1 MSFFLVLVRIPVVN
15 DTILHINLIAVQG
28 TCLIEVRRGRKQR
41 SSLFG
46 GENGVSNKFFLFLNS
61 VNRNAIPQLHNPTGV
76 SSAYYHS
83 MCNFGRN

>member
-15 DTILHINLIAVQG
+15 DTILHINFIAVQG

-46 GENGVSNKFFLFLNS
+46 RENGVSKTFFFIKT
-61 VNRNAIPQLHNPTGV
+61 V
-76 SSAYYHS
+76 
-83 MCNFGRN
+83 